1 MQPSSDTT
9 TAAAATP
16 SGAPSGAPATT
27 PLTRAMDTIRRL
39 RAQLD
44 AASGPQPLAVVGI
57 GLRLPGGIED
67 LDGFWQALSGG
78 ADLVRPMPRA
88 RMGRFAPEWE
98 KLPHRGGFLDEVLE
112 FDADYFGISPRE
124 ARGLDPQHRLLL
136 EVAAEALD
144 DAAIVP
150 ETLAD
155 ARTGLYVGITG
166 QDYRDWMQGE
176 PDAYWATGN
185 GHCFAAGRLSYTL
198 GLTGPAMAVDTACSS
213 SLVAVHLARQ
223 ALRRGECDTAL
234 VGGVNLVLSPRS
246 TRLVEQ
252 TRSLAPDGLCKPFDA
267 RANGFTRGEGAGVL
281 VLKRLD
287 DAVRDGDRIHAV
299 IQGSA
304 VNQDGRSSGFTAPN
318 VLAQT
323 ALIGDALKDAG
334 LTPADIGL
342 IEAHGTGTSLGDP
355 IEMEGLAGAL
365 GRRNS
370 GAPLHVGSVKANV
383 GHLEAAAGIAGLIK
397 AVLCLKEKAV
407 PPLVHFRTRNPRI
420 ELDGTG
426 ITFPTELTPWHPT
439 GSGGRYAGVS
449 SFGMSGTNAHIVLG
463 AAPEAGAADAQAV
476 DNGEPTGFELSAA
489 TPGALRQLARR
500 HEEALRA
507 ATDADYA
514 AYAYTVTLGR
524 SRQAVR
530 ARVAAG
536 DRAAALKALAAL
548 AAGTPDTAVTLV
560 DDATPEALAA
570 LPRRVLTL
578 PAYPWQRQRHAP
590 EETAVETAAVAAAPA
605 LTRQALAWR
614 PWVAPASDTPAVD
627 GTTGLLVLAG
637 DEASV
642 IASIAA
648 RAGRTGTVLA
658 PAGIADL
665 ALPDGWDRAALPQSR
680 AEWEQLWA
688 ARPAG
693 PVTLA
698 LAFRATA
705 LPEAAGDF
713 DPAAAGA
720 ALCAATTDAVLAL
733 ATTDGRAFALTRG
746 SRPVRDGDVI
756 SATDHGLLHG
766 LAPVLGLESP
776 RSWGGVVDLPAEPT
790 AADADALLRLLAAP
804 DGEDLA
810 AVRDGEVLVARVTSS
825 SEATTVEPLTIR
837 PDATYLLT
845 GGLGGVGRALIADFV
860 RRGAR
865 HLLLLG
871 RRPEGE
877 LAEPARELLA
887 SLRADGVQARYA
899 AADVADPRALA
910 QALTSAAAEVPGLP
924 EIRGVVHAAG
934 TLPQG
939 ALADADT
946 DAYLA
951 ALRGKFDG
959 AWWLHLQSMSS
970 QWPLDFFVQ
979 TSSVSALWGTD
990 GYGAYAA
997 ANGGLD
1003 AIGAVRAAAGL
1014 PSSVV
1019 AFGPWALDG
1028 MADADSRADLARMGV
1043 VSLTPETGAAALAV
1057 PASGNDPLLLACEV
1071 DWPRFVPVMSS
1082 RRARP
1087 LFDEVAPKPAAT
1099 AVVSTPH
1106 GTGAAEVLALPEAV
1120 RAAGLRSRVGRT
1132 VAAILGHAEGRTIEE
1147 DRGFLDLGLDSIM
1160 ASDLATALADEYAV
1174 PLSVTDVFDH
1184 PTVAELT
1191 ERLLELIAPVTV
1203 EPVVPVA
1210 VAPAPAPL
1218 PVVGAAPVVTP
1229 VAPAPA
1235 ERVVQPEPVR
1245 PTAHEPIAIVGM
1257 AGRFPG
1263 ADSTEELW
1271 TLLREGRDGV
1281 GAVTTDLWDRE
1292 RLTDPD
1298 PVKAGRITTDQGGFL
1313 TDRARFDAGF
1323 FGIPAREARS
1333 LDPQHRLLLEVAW
1346 HALEDSGTDPHG
1358 LKGSRTGVWL
1368 GISNSDYAR
1377 LLERDGLDQ
1386 LDAYY
1391 STGTAL
1397 NAAAG
1402 RLAFLLGLNGPALA
1416 IDTACS
1422 SSLVALH
1429 LAMRSLRAGE
1439 TDAALTAGVNVIA
1452 SPECSVAVSRAHMLS
1467 PEGRCKT
1474 FSAEADGF
1482 VRAEG
1487 CGVLVLKRLSD
1498 AERDGDR
1505 VLAVLH
1511 GSAVNQDGASSG
1523 LTAPSGKAQQA
1534 VIAAALADAN
1544 VTGADIDYLE
1554 AHGTG
1559 TALGDP
1565 IELSAAWS
1573 AFGGGREP
1581 GRPLMIGSVKSNIGH
1596 CESASGVAAVIKTVL
1611 ALRHGVLPANLHAD
1625 TRNPRVPWRE
1635 MNLRVVDEAIPW
1647 RAGGNGARPRLAG
1660 VSGFGFSGTNAHV
1673 IVGEAA
1679 PRPAS
1684 GAGQEVAEGPFLLP
1698 LSAPDAEGLTRV
1710 ADGWRERLA
1719 QATDA
1724 QVAGLAV
1731 TAGRGRAHLGMRRAV
1746 VGRTREELAAALE
1759 KEEAHGPA
1767 ERAPKV
1773 AFLFSGQGSQYFGMG
1788 RRLYESEP
1796 VFRETFDACDRIAAP
1811 ALGISLHQLLFHGV
1825 EKDLVNQTQ
1834 YTQPALVS
1842 LELALAELWRSWGVT
1857 ASAVIGHSVG
1867 EVAAAIHAG
1876 VLSLEAGLALI
1887 TERAR
1892 LMQGTEHGG
1901 MLAVA
1906 ATLEQV
1912 TEWLAESGL
1921 GAESGRGIDIA
1932 AVNGPS
1938 SVVVAGAPELLA
1950 EFAARMKERKVQ
1962 ARNLVVS
1969 HAFHSRLMEPIL
1981 PQLEAV
1987 MAPFSFAAPRI
1998 PIVSNVTGKLAR
2010 PDEYDPAYWGRH
2022 VRRPVL
2028 FHQGAAQLAELD
2040 IDFCLEIGPD
2050 RTLGNLVSAAGLAP
2064 AGGVA
2069 PSLRR
2074 GGDER
2079 AVMLAAAQ
2087 ALYEQGAELNWT
2099 AVQAATGADRAEA
2112 PRYPFAATRYWTT
2125 SGAEGSRVPVEAGPR
2140 STRHWGSELHSPALS
2155 GRAFSFERRSDFP
2168 AYLTDHRLYGTVV
2181 TPAASHLA
2189 TVLSA
2194 LAGEG
2199 RPFAVEDLVC
2209 PRALVIKD
2217 GERYETQILV
2227 GTGSHG
2233 GKDARELSVHSLL
2246 DPERGVWQRHIS
2258 GRVGEPRRA
2267 VHPTPDRAAF
2277 QASADRHI
2285 TGAEFYQYFRE
2296 LGYTLGPSFRWIA
2309 DVWIR
2314 GTEALVRYAQ
2324 PELPDPVGN
2333 YEIYPGLIDSC
2344 FQSIAGFMVDDVAE
2358 EAPSLAIPF
2367 AATRISFPGRPEAG
2381 EELWGHVS
2389 VTRAEPLPNGRSRVE
2404 TADLHMFRADGGSV
2418 MVADSFRV
2426 RHAPRAVLEQSL
2438 RGGVAHAYTL
2448 GWYPLP
2454 KADSAEAAPLRI
2466 RLVGGTHSR
2475 AKALTKSLRGLGHTV
2490 TTSAK
2495 GSAKGSADLVLDV
2508 RLLAFGDDA
2517 PAGAAEALAAA
2528 TGLAAQLAEET
2539 GRQTPYVVLAGA
2551 DAATAPA
2558 RESVWGMLAALEVED
2573 AQRRLLRVA
2582 LEPERDAAE
2591 LSALLTRAV
2600 SADLSESRF
2609 ALGAD
2614 GVRVARLEAA
2624 EDAPEDPQWQGG
2636 VLITGGLGALGLSVA
2651 RTVAAQGAPALTL
2664 MGRSQPDEVAR
2675 AVIAELEQ
2683 AGVAV
2688 TVVAGDVTRAEDCVE
2703 AVRSARAA
2711 TPLRGIFHLAGG
2723 TDDRPFD
2730 QLTPE
2735 SFDRVFAAKA
2745 FGAEN
2750 LAHAVAEAGQELD
2763 AFVLFSSV
2771 SALLGSAGQ
2780 VNYAAANGYLDGL
2793 ARRLRAS
2800 GVPATAVNWGPW
2812 VPQDRPGLAGNAVV
2826 SRAAERMGVKPLSD
2840 EEARPLLALAVAGD
2854 LPRLA
2859 AVALDPARYRER
2871 LAGSP
2876 ASALVERLI
2885 PTDAPARS
2893 GLSAASAAA
2902 PAAGDR
2908 GGLRRRLSEV
2918 PGPVREEL
2926 LLESV
2931 RELVGRLLGDPG
2943 AVRDSVGFADL
2954 GLDSIMVIDL
2964 RSELEHALDLDLPA
2978 TVAIDHPTVSALTR
2992 CLAELLSEEDQS
3004 AAQSDGPAFAA
3015 PTAPVT
3021 SVTSLPVPNT
3031 EPVDP
3036 DADLGGLSLDE
3047 LLEAVRHDLSN

>member
-1 MQPSSDTT
+1 MQPSHD
-9 TAAAATP
+9 TAAP
-16 SGAPSGAPATT
+16 SSAAPATT

-57 GLRLPGGIED
+57 GLRLPGGIDD

-78 ADLVRPMPRA
+78 ADLVRQMPRS

-98 KLPHRGGFLDEVLE
+98 TLPHRGGFLDEVLE

-144 DAAIVP
+144 DAAITP
-150 ETLAD
+150 ESLAD

-323 ALIGDALKDAG
+323 ALIGEALKDAG
-334 LTPADIGL
+334 LEPADIGL
-342 IEAHGTGTSLGDP
+342 VEAHGTGTSLGDP

-370 GAPLHVGSVKANV
+370 GAPVHVGSVKANV

-407 PPLVHFRTRNPRI
+407 PPLVHFRTLNPRI

-426 ITFPTELTPWHPT
+426 ITFAQELTEWNPK

-463 AAPEAGAADAQAV
+463 AAPEAAAVDAQAV
-476 DNGEPTGFELSAA
+476 DNIDGMDNAEPTGFELSAA

-530 ARVAAG
+530 ARVAAS

-548 AAGTPDTAVTLV
+548 AAGTPDASVTLV
-560 DDATPEALAA
+560 DDATPEALTS
-570 LPRRVLTL
+570 LPRQVLTL

-590 EETAVETAAVAAAPA
+590 EESAVETAVETPVADTASLA
-605 LTRQALAWR
+605 RQALAWR
-614 PWVAPASDTPAVD
+614 PWSAPVEGSATDQ
-627 GTTGLLVLAG
+627 LVLAG
-637 DEASV
+637 DDAAMLSLLASR
-642 IASIAA
+642 AA
-648 RAGRTGTVLA
+648 AGTVLA
-658 PAGIADL
+658 PAGVADL
-665 ALPDGWDRAALPQSR
+665 ALAGGWDRAELPRTR
-680 AEWEQLWA
+680 AEWEQFWA

-693 PVTLA
+693 PATLA

-705 LPEAAGDF
+705 LPDAAGDA

-733 ATTDGRAFALTRG
+733 GAADGRAFALTLG
-746 SRPVRDGDVI
+746 SRPVRDGDAI

-790 AADADALLRLLAAP
+790 EADADALLRLLAAP
-804 DGEDLA
+804 NGEDLA
-810 AVRDGEVLVARVTSS
+810 AVRDGEVLVARVTTSESS
-825 SEATTVEPLTIR
+825 NVEPLTIR

-871 RRPEGE
+871 RRSEAE

-899 AADVADPRALA
+899 AADVADPVALA
-910 QALTSAAAEVPGLP
+910 EALASATAEAPGLP

-934 TLPQG
+934 TLPRG

-959 AWWLHLQSMSS
+959 AWWLHLQSVSG

-1003 AIGAVRAAAGL
+1003 AIGAIRAAAGL

-1043 VSLTPETGAAALAV
+1043 VSLTPETGAAALAL

-1087 LFDEVAPKPAAT
+1087 LFDEVAPKSAAT
-1099 AVVSTPH
+1099 AAASGTPTAQPTAV

-1120 RAAGLRSRVGRT
+1120 RAAGLRTRVGRA

-1160 ASDLATALADEYAV
+1160 ASDLATGLADEYAV

-1191 ERLLELIAPVTV
+1191 DRLLELIVPVTPVAPVAAAPVT
-1203 EPVVPVA
+1203 
-1210 VAPAPAPL
+1210 APAPAPVAA
-1218 PVVGAAPVVTP
+1218 PAPVVAPVTP
-1229 VAPAPA
+1229 AATVPVPV
-1235 ERVVQPEPVR
+1235 ERVTVLEPAT
-1245 PTAHEPIAIVGM
+1245 PATPAAHEPIAIVGM

-1429 LAMRSLRAGE
+1429 LAMRSLRSGE
-1439 TDAALTAGVNVIA
+1439 TDTALTAGVNVIA

-1565 IELSAAWS
+1565 IELNAAWS

-1581 GRPLMIGSVKSNIGH
+1581 GRPLLIGSVKSNIGH

-1625 TRNPRVPWRE
+1625 SRNPRVPWRE

-1647 RAGGNGARPRLAG
+1647 RAGANGGKPRLAG

-1679 PRPAS
+1679 PRPATHAGS
-1684 GAGQEVAEGPFLLP
+1684 GEEQAEGPFLLP

-1710 ADGWRERLA
+1710 AATWRDRLA

-1731 TAGRGRAHLGMRRAV
+1731 TAGRGRAHLGVRRAV
-1746 VGRTREELAAALE
+1746 VGRSRDELVSALD
-1759 KEEAHGPA
+1759 KQEAHGPA

-1825 EKDLVNQTQ
+1825 EKDLVNQTR

-1912 TEWLAESGL
+1912 TEWVAESGL
-1921 GAESGRGIDIA
+1921 GIDIA

-1938 SVVVAGAPELLA
+1938 AVVVAGAPELLA

-2022 VRRPVL
+2022 VRRPVM
-2028 FHQGAAQLAELD
+2028 FHQGASQLAELD

-2050 RTLGNLVSAAGLAP
+2050 RTLGNLVAAAGLAP

-2079 AVMLAAAQ
+2079 TTMLAAAQ
-2087 ALYEQGAELNWT
+2087 ALYQQGTELNWG

-2125 SGAEGSRVPVEAGPR
+2125 TSATADEGSSAAAEAAPR

-2194 LAGEG
+2194 LAGDG

-2227 GTGSHG
+2227 DS
-2233 GKDARELSVHSLL
+2233 RELSVHSLL

-2258 GRVGEPRRA
+2258 GRVGEPRPA
-2267 VHPTPDRAAF
+2267 LHSTPDRAAF
-2277 QASADRHI
+2277 QASAERHI
-2285 TGAEFYQYFRE
+2285 SGAEFYQYFRE

-2333 YEIYPGLIDSC
+2333 YEIYPGLIDSS

-2367 AATRISFPGRPEAG
+2367 AATRISFPGRPETG

-2404 TADLHMFRADGGSV
+2404 TADLHMFRADGASV
-2418 MVADSFRV
+2418 MVADGFRV
-2426 RHAPRAVLEQSL
+2426 RHAPRAVLEHSL

-2448 GWYPLP
+2448 GWYPLAQD
-2454 KADSAEAAPLRI
+2454 ADQAEQASLRI
-2466 RLVGGTHSR
+2466 RLVGGTNSR
-2475 AKALTKSLRGLGHTV
+2475 AKALTKALRGQGHTL
-2490 TTSAK
+2490 TT
-2495 GSAKGSADLVLDV
+2495 SAKGSADLVLDA

-2517 PAGAAEALAAA
+2517 PAGAAEALAAT
-2528 TGLAAQLAEET
+2528 TGLAVQLAELTDENSK
-2539 GRQTPYVVLAGA
+2539 RAPYVVLAGA

-2582 LEPERDAAE
+2582 LEPDWQASDLAGLLGRAA
-2591 LSALLTRAV
+2591 A
-2600 SADLSESRF
+2600 ADVAESRF

-2614 GVRVARLEAA
+2614 GIRVARLEAT
-2624 EDAPEDPQWQGG
+2624 EDAPEEPHWNGG

-2651 RTVAAQGAPALTL
+2651 RTVAAQGAPAVTL

-2683 AGVAV
+2683 SGVAV
-2688 TVVAGDVTRAEDCVE
+2688 SVVAGDVTRAEDCAL
-2703 AVRSARAA
+2703 AVAKASAT

-2735 SFDRVFAAKA
+2735 SFDRVFAAKV

-2750 LAHAVAEAGQELD
+2750 LAQAASEAGQELD

-2793 ARRLRAS
+2793 AQRLRAS

-2826 SRAAERMGVKPLSD
+2826 SRAAERMGVKPLGD
-2840 EEARPLLALAVAGD
+2840 EEARPLLALAVAGG
-2854 LPRLA
+2854 LTRMA
-2859 AVALDPARYRER
+2859 AVALDPARYAER

-2885 PTDAPARS
+2885 PTDAPDAHS
-2893 GLSAASAAA
+2893 PAAA

-2908 GGLRRRLSEV
+2908 GGLRRRLAEV
-2918 PGPVREEL
+2918 PGAVREEL

-2992 CLAELLSEEDQS
+2992 CLAELLSEEEQADE
-3004 AAQSDGPAFAA
+3004 PALA
-3015 PTAPVT
+3015 APVT
-3021 SVTSLPVPNT
+3021 SLPAPNAPNA
-3031 EPVDP
+3031 ESEQAA